1 MWLTGLV
8 ALWHVGS
15 SRTRAR
21 TRVPCIGRRILNHCA
36 TREALKLFFKKK
48 KRMWRRGGEL
58 QMGKNTGKYVET
70 YVSVRERKREC
81 V

>member
-1 MWLTGLV
+1 
-8 ALWHVGS
+8 
-15 SRTRAR
+15 
-21 TRVPCIGRRILNHCA
+21 
-36 TREALKLFFKKK
+36 
-48 KRMWRRGGEL
+48 MWRRVGEL